1 MTRNSWLLCTTRSA
15 HRLDLRVRSNSVC
28 RALTVVSITL
38 RNSNAFI
45 VCLLDDDP
53 SVLKGLGRLL
63 LSADLRAETFSDP
76 DEFLRHARTHRP
88 AVALVDVHMPQ
99 MNGLEVQSRLREI
112 SPSTRVIIFSG
123 KDDPLVRSTA
133 LNAGASALLA
143 RPKVEGARSRRIKK
157 NAPEIKSGWD
167 YRASKAIRP
176 HGDASG
182 AEAETSKVSSP
193 ERFAINNNATTHL
206 NAGIILS

>member
-1 MTRNSWLLCTTRSA
+1 V
-15 HRLDLRVRSNSVC
+15 RLRSNSLC

-133 LNAGASALLA
+133 LNAGASAFLAKPIDDEELLTA
-143 RPKVEGARSRRIKK
+143 VRLAL
-157 NAPEIKSGWD
+157 APAD
-167 YRASKAIRP
+167 
-176 HGDASG
+176 
-182 AEAETSKVSSP
+182 
-193 ERFAINNNATTHL
+193 
-206 NAGIILS
+206 

>member
-1 MTRNSWLLCTTRSA
+1 MMRNSWLMCSKRSA
-15 HRLDLRVRSNSVC
+15 HRLDVRVRSNSLC

-63 LSADLRAETFSDP
+63 LSADVRAETFSDP

-88 AVALVDVHMPQ
+88 AVAFVDVHMPQ
-99 MNGLEVQSRLREI
+99 MNGLEVQSALRDI

-123 KDDPLVRSTA
+123 KDAQHVRS
-133 LNAGASALLA
+133 
-143 RPKVEGARSRRIKK
+143 
-157 NAPEIKSGWD
+157 
-167 YRASKAIRP
+167 
-176 HGDASG
+176 
-182 AEAETSKVSSP
+182 
-193 ERFAINNNATTHL
+193 
-206 NAGIILS
+206 